1 MEVPLV
7 SACIGGLVSDASVY
21 RGAEWHDAV
30 EDGHARE
37 KASISSRDV
46 CVGDKGRPLL
56 PPNKLMAPFDRGLCS
71 KRKRAARGCP
81 GEVTEQIH
89 NSKRWNLG
97 LDRKD

>member
-71 KRKRAARGCP
+71 KRRGQLGAALERSLNKSTIASG
-81 GEVTEQIH
+81 GI
-89 NSKRWNLG
+89 
-97 LDRKD
+97 